1 MFNHGLN
8 FPESNTTYAPPPL
21 LTVEWMLITSCR
33 WTIYLEYSQDTGE
46 QGLPGILPGYW
57 RTRLTRN
64 TPKILGNKVYL
75 EYSQDT
81 GEQGLPGILPGYWR
95 TRLTR
100 NTPRILENK
109 VYLEYSQ
116 YTGEQGLPGIDSQD
130 TGEQFT
136 WNTPIILE
144 NKVNPKYFQDTG
156 EQGLPGILPGYW
168 RTRLTKAGNFRMA
181 DIMINA

>member
-1 MFNHGLN
+1 MNVNNFMSLN
-8 FPESNTTYAPPPL
+8 N
-21 LTVEWMLITSCR
+21 
-33 WTIYLEYSQDTGE
+33 
-46 QGLPGILPGYW
+46 LPGILPGYW

-116 YTGEQGLPGIDSQD
+116 YTGEQGLPGIDSRIQ
-130 TGEQFT
+130 
-136 WNTPIILE
+136 E
-144 NKVNPKYFQDTG
+144 NS
-156 EQGLPGILPGYW
+156 LPGILP
-168 RTRLTKAGNFRMA
+168 
-181 DIMINA
+181 